1 MKRGFDLPFADAI
14 PFGDFANRLAEPVP
28 PQKDHALILRQR
40 FEKVPQ
46 RFFKLFC
53 CKGIL
58 RRGAG
63 KTSDKLLVEFHKLG
77 AAFCGVFAK
86 PEPTLVTVENSIGD
100 YLAGSLARF
109 PYPGEMWY
117 SLHLSS
123 DIHSRESTDGL
134 VYYVEIIFATKE
146 EHINMNKEKTAA
158 ECKHLASLGY
168 ELYIEEK
175 DWIGYWG
182 EDKHYSTVC
191 GVLSVEQMEALA
203 EVSNYGC
210 YLDFAMGDIENYTRV
225 EAN

>member
-1 MKRGFDLPFADAI
+1 MNDTALLECMNAI
-14 PFGDFANRLAEPVP
+14 PLEWIEECENASLPKNT
-28 PQKDHALILRQR
+28 KILPIAAASTAC
-40 FEKVPQ
+40 V
-46 RFFKLFC
+46 C
-53 CKGIL
+53 VAAGIL
-58 RRGAG
+58 FA
-63 KTSDKLLVEFHKLG
+63 
-77 AAFCGVFAK
+77 CGVFAK

-168 ELYIEEK
+168 ELYIQEK